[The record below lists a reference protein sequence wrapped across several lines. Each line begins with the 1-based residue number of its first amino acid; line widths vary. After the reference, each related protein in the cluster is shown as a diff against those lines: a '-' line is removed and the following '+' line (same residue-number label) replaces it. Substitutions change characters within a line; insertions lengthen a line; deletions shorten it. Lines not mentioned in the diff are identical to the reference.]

1 MADRTGREDV
11 SSEQIRVIVVDDHV
25 AVRVGLAGSLGRLPA
40 TAGLRVVAQART
52 AAELMQVL
60 KENGCDVIVLD
71 LVLDDMS
78 DPAETVA
85 ELVAN
90 DYRVLV
96 YSIADNPRLV
106 RRALAAGAHG
116 LSRKSESL
124 AETADKIRQVARGQT
139 LVSTEILAMI
149 DGDQAFVE
157 AKLSSREREVL
168 TLYVSGID
176 VPQIARRLFITE
188 NSAKEYLRR
197 IRTKYSDISRP
208 ASSKVDLLRRAI
220 EDGVVPPIRPQ

>member
-1 MADRTGREDV
+1 MADRTERQGEA
-11 SSEQIRVIVVDDHV
+11 SEQIRVAVVDDHV
-25 AVRVGLAGSLGRLPA
+25 AVRLGLAGSLGRLPA
-40 TAGLRVVAQART
+40 TAGRRVVAHART
-52 AAELMQVL
+52 ATDLKRLL
-60 KENGCDVIVLD
+60 KENSCDVIVLD
-71 LVLDDMS
+71 LVLDDAS

-85 ELVAN
+85 DFVAN
-90 DYRVLV
+90 DYRVLI
-96 YSIADNPRLV
+96 YSIADNPRLI

-124 AETADKIRQVARGQT
+124 AETADKIRQVARGHT

-197 IRTKYSDISRP
+197 IRSKYSEISRP
-208 ASSKVDLLRRAI
+208 APSKVDLLRRAI
-220 EDGVVPPIRPQ
+220 EDGVVPPIQPQ

>member
-1 MADRTGREDV
+1 VVDRTGRQADA
-11 SSEQIRVIVVDDHV
+11 SEQIRVVVVDDHV
-25 AVRVGLAGSLGRLPA
+25 AVRLGLAGSLGRLPS

-52 AAELMQVL
+52 TADLKRVL
-60 KENGCDVIVLD
+60 KENACDVIVLD
-71 LVLDDMS
+71 LILDDAS

-85 ELVAN
+85 ELVAS

-96 YSIADNPRLV
+96 YSIADNPRLI

-124 AETADKIRQVARGQT
+124 AETAEKIRQVAHGQT

-157 AKLSSREREVL
+157 ARLSNREREVL

-197 IRTKYSDISRP
+197 IRTKYSEISRP
-208 ASSKVDLLRRAI
+208 APSKVDLLRRAI
-220 EDGVVPPIRPQ
+220 EDGVVPPIQPQ

>member
-1 MADRTGREDV
+1 VTDRTGRQGDGP
-11 SSEQIRVIVVDDHV
+11 EQIRVVVVDDHV
-25 AVRVGLAGSLGRLPA
+25 AVRLGLAGSLGRLPT

-52 AAELMQVL
+52 ATDLKRVL
-60 KENGCDVIVLD
+60 KENACDVIVLD

-78 DPAETVA
+78 DPADTVA

-90 DYRVLV
+90 DYRVLI
-96 YSIADNPRLV
+96 YSIADNPRLI

-149 DGDQAFVE
+149 DV
-157 AKLSSREREVL
+157 
-168 TLYVSGID
+168 
-176 VPQIARRLFITE
+176 
-188 NSAKEYLRR
+188 
-197 IRTKYSDISRP
+197 RTKYGELSRP
-208 ASSKVDLLRRAI
+208 APSKVDLLRRAI

>member
-1 MADRTGREDV
+1 MADRVARHGEPSD
-11 SSEQIRVIVVDDHV
+11 SIRVVVVDDHV
-25 AVRVGLAGSLGRLPA
+25 AVRAGLAGSLGRLPT
-40 TAGLRVVAQART
+40 TAGLSVVAQART
-52 AAELMQVL
+52 ATDLQRVI
-60 KENGCDVIVLD
+60 KENACDVIVLD
-71 LVLDDMS
+71 LVLDDGS

-85 ELVAN
+85 ELVASG
-90 DYRVLV
+90 YRVLV

-116 LSRKSESL
+116 LSRKSDSL
-124 AETADKIRQVARGQT
+124 AETADKIRQVARGHT

-149 DGDQAFVE
+149 DGDQSFVE

-197 IRTKYSDISRP
+197 IRTKYSEISRP
-208 ASSKVDLLRRAI
+208 APSKVDLLRRAI